1 MDVITTA
8 GLTASSAPLGVEV
21 VERKGAGH
29 PDTLADGTAEAIS
42 RAYSRYCLETFGAI
56 LHHNTDKLSL
66 LGGAADV
73 RFGHGN
79 LTAPVQV
86 LVNGRITGALGDHTI
101 PVDDIVTTAAKD
113 YLARALPLLDVQQ
126 WVDVR
131 TRLTQA
137 SSPGAVHD
145 PGTAQREASRQRWFA
160 PRSLDDLA
168 ERHRLF
174 ANDSSAGV
182 GYWPLGIGE
191 QLALD
196 IEAHL
201 TSEGF
206 RAEHPYYGTD
216 IKLMIVRH
224 GGRVQVTACVP
235 QIARETPDL
244 DTYVA
249 RRSQVRD
256 LIGELAARIA
266 PGHHVD
272 VFVNTRDVDERPELY
287 LTATGSSIESGD
299 EGVVGRGNRANG
311 VISMF
316 RPGPPKA
323 CRARTPSTTSA
334 SSTTWPQPR
343 PRAGCTSRPGHVF
356 SRDRKRPEVS
366 CGGPWFL
373 ALACIAGAVVNSAVT
388 ASADLMAD
396 GLGIGGVEF
405 AVEVEEGQAVDECID
420 RGRQRIG
427 VRVGEGR
434 ADGAVDVLRDDSG
447 RRDTFFAGRRVRR
460 TSPGT
465 GDLPDGWLT
474 QAARYNWAVLHVG
487 NADLA
492 GRCQDDRAAARALRA
507 AGRSGHLGGPRIS
520 VGAAPSSPGC
530 DVARD

>member
-8 GLTASSAPLGVEV
+8 GLAGSSALLGVEV

-29 PDTLADGTAEAIS
+29 PDTLADGAAEAIS
-42 RAYSRYCLETFGAI
+42 RAYSRYCLKTFGAI

-73 RFGHGN
+73 SFGHGE

-113 YLARALPLLDVQQ
+113 YLARALPLLDVER

-160 PRSLDDLA
+160 PRTLDDLA

-182 GYWPLGIGE
+182 AYWPLGIGE
-191 QLALD
+191 RLALD
-196 IEAHL
+196 IEGHL

-216 IKLMIVRH
+216 IKLMVVRH
-224 GGRVQVTACVP
+224 SGSVQVTACVP

-244 DTYVA
+244 DTYIA
-249 RRSQVRD
+249 RRVQARD

-266 PGHHVD
+266 PGHHVE
-272 VFVNTRDVDERPELY
+272 VAVNTRDVDERPELY

-311 VISMF
+311 VISML
-316 RPGPPKA
+316 RPWSAEGVSGKNPVYHVGKLYNLA
-323 CRARTPSTTSA
+323 AAEAARRLHEQTGLTCAVALVSQSGRDLTDPWKVIVQ
-334 SSTTWPQPR
+334 SSGADAVPAATVHR
-343 PRAGCTSRPGHVF
+343 V
-356 SRDRKRPEVS
+356 
-366 CGGPWFL
+366 
-373 ALACIAGAVVNSAVT
+373 IADVM
-388 ASADLMAD
+388 ADLGTLREQLLD
-396 GLGIGGVEF
+396 GK
-405 AVEVEEGQAVDECID
+405 
-420 RGRQRIG
+420 
-427 VRVGEGR
+427 
-434 ADGAVDVLRDDSG
+434 
-447 RRDTFFAGRRVRR
+447 
-460 TSPGT
+460 
-465 GDLPDGWLT
+465 
-474 QAARYNWAVLHVG
+474 
-487 NADLA
+487 LA
-492 GRCQDDRAAARALRA
+492 TA
-507 AGRSGHLGGPRIS
+507 
-520 VGAAPSSPGC
+520 
-530 DVARD
+530 